1 MFRLSKSSIA
11 IKNDRKLLNRI
22 NSLDTNVTSQGG
34 RLNTIEKFP
43 DIDNLIHAC
52 STVYSKYVKN
62 ATTTIYSGSG
72 SFVSFGA
79 EDLQKGWFMTAAHT
93 IMDDNRTLHQ
103 ETHIVDPHTNLW
115 LPITNANIFID
126 GIADIALIR
135 TDIDMTSTPNYTLK
149 LASAMPKQGDRCF
162 VFGNPLGIDADSISD
177 GIVRDPHFSES
188 GGQQI
193 VDSIYVSSPSLSG
206 NSGSPIL
213 NTAGDIIGILTFGA
227 ENQESLAGGANIDT
241 MKKVFEVLTTEN
253 DNRDKKKYLGMKW
266 IYPSSFYRRTNCY
279 TDVNIP
285 IPNQGA
291 VVDYLHAT
299 SPFSSTST
307 DGHTLAKDDVL
318 LSAVVKGK
326 VIKFGTAQGQ
336 VSPGVLCYEYDID
349 QPIYLEIF
357 QKSTQKTI
365 MIRFLLNKTYIEQ
378 TLNNDTP
385 LIGGVLSESESN
397 TDITNKSVKL
407 L

>member
-79 EDLQKGWFMTAAHT
+79 EDLHKGWFMTAAHT

-103 ETHIVDPHTNLW
+103 ETHIVDPSTNLW
-115 LPITNANIFID
+115 LPINNANIFID
-126 GIADIALIR
+126 GIADIALIK
-135 TDIDMTSTPNYTLK
+135 TNIDMTSTPNYTLK

-266 IYPSSFYRRTNCY
+266 IYPSSFYRRTFCY

-291 VVDYLHAT
+291 VVDFLHAT
-299 SPFSSTST
+299 SPFSSST
-307 DGHTLAKDDVL
+307 GGPTLAKYDVL

-336 VSPGVLCYEYDID
+336 VSPGVLCYEYDINQRID
-349 QPIYLEIF
+349 LEIF
-357 QKSTQKTI
+357 QKSTQGVI
-365 MIRFLLNKTYIEQ
+365 MIPFFLNKTYGQ
-378 TLNNDTP
+378 QNPNNDTP

>member
-22 NSLDTNVTSQGG
+22 NRLDTNVTSQGG

-162 VFGNPLGIDADSISD
+162 VFGNPLGIDAYSISD

-241 MKKVFEVLTTEN
+241 MKKVFEVLTAEN
-253 DNRDKKKYLGMKW
+253 DNRAKKKYLGMKW

-291 VVDYLHAT
+291 VVDFLHET

-307 DGHTLAKDDVL
+307 GGHTLAQYDVL

-349 QPIYLEIF
+349 QPIDLEIF

>member
-22 NSLDTNVTSQGG
+22 NNLDTNVTSQGG

-52 STVYSKYVKN
+52 STVYSKNVQN
-62 ATTTIYSGSG
+62 ATTTIHSGSG

-79 EDLQKGWFMTAAHT
+79 EDLSKGWFMTAAHT

-103 ETHIVDPHTNLW
+103 ETHIVDPSTNLW
-115 LPITNANIFID
+115 LPINNANIFID

-266 IYPSSFYRRTNCY
+266 IYPSSFYRRTFCY

-291 VVDYLHAT
+291 VVDFLHAT
-299 SPFSSTST
+299 SPFSSST
-307 DGHTLAKDDVL
+307 GGPTLAKYDVL

-336 VSPGVLCYEYDID
+336 VSPGVLCYEYDINQRID
-349 QPIYLEIF
+349 LEIF
-357 QKSTQKTI
+357 QKSTQGVI
-365 MIRFLLNKTYIEQ
+365 MIPFLLNKTYFEQ
-378 TLNNDTP
+378 NLNNDTP

>member
-52 STVYSKYVKN
+52 STVYSKN
-62 ATTTIYSGSG
+62 ATTIYSGSG

-115 LPITNANIFID
+115 LPIINANIFID
-126 GIADIALIR
+126 GIADIALIK
-135 TDIDMTSTPNYTLK
+135 TNIDMTSTPNYTLK

-241 MKKVFEVLTTEN
+241 MKKVFEVLTAEN

-291 VVDYLHAT
+291 VVDFLDET

-307 DGHTLAKDDVL
+307 GGHTLAKHDVL

-326 VIKFGTAQGQ
+326 VIKFGTAHGQ

-349 QPIYLEIF
+349 QPIDLEIF
-357 QKSTQKTI
+357 QKSTQAVVTI
-365 MIRFLLNKTYIEQ
+365 PFLLNKTYSQQ

>member
-22 NSLDTNVTSQGG
+22 NNLDTNVTSQGG

-52 STVYSKYVKN
+52 STVYSKNVKN

-103 ETHIVDPHTNLW
+103 ETHIVDPHKNLW
-115 LPITNANIFID
+115 HPINNAHIFID

-149 LASAMPKQGDRCF
+149 LASAMPNQGDRCF

-241 MKKVFEVLTTEN
+241 MKKVFEVLTAEN

-279 TDVNIP
+279 TDVNIH

-291 VVDYLHAT
+291 VVDFLHAT

-307 DGHTLAKDDVL
+307 GGHTLAQYDVL

-349 QPIYLEIF
+349 QPIELEIF
-357 QKSTQKTI
+357 QKSTQQTM
-365 MIRFLLNKTYIEQ
+365 MISFYLNKTYSQQ

>member
-22 NSLDTNVTSQGG
+22 NNLDTNVTSQGG

-79 EDLQKGWFMTAAHT
+79 EDLSKGWFMTAAHT

-103 ETHIVDPHTNLW
+103 ETHIVDPSTNLW
-115 LPITNANIFID
+115 LPINNANIFID

-266 IYPSSFYRRTNCY
+266 IYPSSFYRRTFCY

-291 VVDYLHAT
+291 VVDFLHAT
-299 SPFSSTST
+299 SPFSSST
-307 DGHTLAKDDVL
+307 GGPTLAKYDVL

-336 VSPGVLCYEYDID
+336 VSPGVLCYEYDINQRID
-349 QPIYLEIF
+349 LEIF
-357 QKSTQKTI
+357 QKSTQGVI
-365 MIRFLLNKTYIEQ
+365 MIPFFLNKTYGQ
-378 TLNNDTP
+378 QNPNNDTP

>member
-52 STVYSKYVKN
+52 STVYSKNVQN

-79 EDLQKGWFMTAAHT
+79 EDLPKGWFMTAAHT
-93 IMDDNRTLHQ
+93 IMDDNRILHQ
-103 ETHIVDPHTNLW
+103 ETHIVNPHTNLW
-115 LPITNANIFID
+115 EPIINANIFID

-279 TDVNIP
+279 TDMNIP

-291 VVDYLHAT
+291 VVDSLDAT
-299 SPFSSTST
+299 SPFSSST
-307 DGHTLAKDDVL
+307 GGPTLAKHDVL

-349 QPIYLEIF
+349 QPIDLEIF
-357 QKSTQKTI
+357 QKSTQQPI
-365 MIRFLLNKTYIEQ
+365 MIPFLLNKTYGQ
-378 TLNNDTP
+378 QNPNNDTP

-397 TDITNKSVKL
+397 TDIKNKLVKL